1 MDSIIR
7 KWLNTFDSKETKLS
21 YKYDI
26 LKFQGWLSVNNI
38 TFNRITLKEL
48 KRLGPLQPIDGW
60 FPQWSPS
67 FGTLSTR
74 DTLLLTLEDAWKR
87 PNEQRSSK
95 PTHKRNSSNIEVL
108 ETTTTI
114 KTIKNK
120 TKHTEIGRVV
130 QENIPWTTTNTTF
143 QRRDCLR
150 RCDTFNWN
158 YIFM

>member
-1 MDSIIR
+1 MIYRSFR
-7 KWLNTFDSKETKLS
+7 AGWVQRVSPSKIQHWK
-21 YKYDI
+21 I
-26 LKFQGWLSVNNI
+26 WSVGNERWGN
-38 TFNRITLKEL
+38 
-48 KRLGPLQPIDGW
+48 LQPIDGW
-60 FPQWSPS
+60 FPRWSPS
-67 FGTLSTR
+67 LDTLSTR
-74 DTLLLTLEDAWKR
+74 DTFPQMFQDAWKR

-150 RCDTFNWN
+150 QCDTFNWN